1 MKQYALIAV
10 ILLVVGLALIVL
22 AEIGPD
28 TNAPDFTLTDV
39 SGVTHSLSSFRGKFV
54 VLEWFNYDCPF
65 VKKHY
70 SGGHMQ
76 ALQKKYTDE
85 GVAWLAICS
94 SAPGKQGHNEAGPMA
109 ALVRERNVA
118 ATAVLLDPDGT
129 VGRLYGAKTT
139 PHIFIIDP
147 DGRLI
152 YQGAIDSV
160 PSTDPADIPGAVNYV
175 QVTLDAARAG
185 KPVEKKITAP
195 YGCSVKY

>member
-10 ILLVVGLALIVL
+10 ILLVVGLALIVW

-28 TNAPDFTLTDV
+28 TSAPDFSLADV
-39 SGVTHSLSSFRGKFV
+39 TGATHALSSFRGKYV

-70 SGGHMQ
+70 GGGHMQ

-94 SAPGKQGHNEAGPMA
+94 SAPGKQGHYAAEQMA
-109 ALVRERNVA
+109 AMALERKGA
-118 ATAVLLDPDGT
+118 ATAVLLDPDGK

-147 DGRLI
+147 DGKLI

-185 KPVEKKITAP
+185 QPVEKKVTAP